1 MEVQTGKMCEQADE
15 DVGEDD
21 STNRQKR
28 VYDTD
33 TARQRIGGFG
43 SARKSQTET
52 GSPKAEIAV
61 ETNIKHTLSSLC
73 HRII

>member
-1 MEVQTGKMCEQADE
+1 MMVQMGKMCEQADE

-21 STNRQKR
+21 STKGQKR

-43 SARKSQTET
+43 SARKNQTDT
-52 GSPKAEIAV
+52 GSPKAEMAV
-61 ETNIKHTLSSLC
+61 ETNIKHSLSSLC